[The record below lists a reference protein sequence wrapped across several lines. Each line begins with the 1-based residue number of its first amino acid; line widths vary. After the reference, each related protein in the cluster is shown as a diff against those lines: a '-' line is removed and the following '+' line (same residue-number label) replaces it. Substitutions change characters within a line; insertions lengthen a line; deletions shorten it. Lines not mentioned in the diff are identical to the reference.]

1 MKNTSMIKHGPI
13 STEKI
18 TDSVWIAKTKTE
30 EPMKAEIEVK
40 GNTENDSYNK
50 LMAFIEST
58 EKPSK
63 IIVLPNGN
71 TTYHFKNQ

>member
-40 GNTENDSYNK
+40 GNTEHDAYNK
-50 LMAFIEST
+50 LMAFIESK

-63 IIVLPNGN
+63 IIVLPNGK
-71 TTYHFKNQ
+71 TTYYFKNK